1 MRKLAAT
8 SILLL
13 IMGPFF
19 APVIS
24 AATPAR
30 VPVCC
35 RRNGAHHCSAVK
47 EMLAT
52 VGAAFRTSN
61 PCPMRQSQ
69 QLASLIVALAPPSS
83 ARTENARQVSFG
95 RAASRRHLTPIRLD

>member
-1 MRKLAAT
+1 
-8 SILLL
+8 
-13 IMGPFF
+13 MGPFF

-35 RRNGAHHCSAVK
+35 RRNGAHHCSAVA
-47 EMLAT
+47 EMLAS
-52 VGAAFRTSN
+52 GGDAFRTSN

-69 QLASLIVALAPPSS
+69 QLASLIVALPPSS
-83 ARTENARQVSFG
+83 TARTETARQVSIG
-95 RAASRRHLTPIRLD
+95 RAVSRRHLKPIRLDHQRGPPALL